1 MRSVQLAGMS
11 TVAAVARFQPDSLM
25 KEADRLTGETRGL
38 ALQQPDPN
46 ENLSWPVVQ
55 QAAALALLSLLISAK
70 AIAFSEVM
78 AQGLVTAMA
87 LLLAMAL
94 VLAMVLASQLEFG
107 LELVSGSALQ
117 PEFAQ
122 QTAWPLEL
130 GAALEIEREMAMG
143 WEWVKV
149 VARPAFL
156 QLVVSRPVSAIPASV
171 PASEHD
177 LHLIPVPT
185 NHPLSLH

>member
-55 QAAALALLSLLISAK
+55 QAAALALLSLLVSAK

-87 LLLAMAL
+87 LLLAKAL
-94 VLAMVLASQLEFG
+94 DLAMVLASQLEFG

-117 PEFAQ
+117 PAFA
-122 QTAWPLEL
+122 
-130 GAALEIEREMAMG
+130 
-143 WEWVKV
+143 
-149 VARPAFL
+149 
-156 QLVVSRPVSAIPASV
+156 
-171 PASEHD
+171 
-177 LHLIPVPT
+177 
-185 NHPLSLH
+185 